1 MKLAIVCDF
10 DGTITQRDTGKELL
24 SKLTAKDW
32 ESYDQF
38 VISGEMGT
46 REALQHQWGM
56 IENTSAKEVFSIVD
70 EIEIDPFFK
79 ELYELI
85 QQKNWGFVI
94 VSDGFL
100 SYIKRILNR
109 NGIMDENISIKAN
122 DFEIVKGKILLKFLT
137 ESCEHGCANCKFTH
151 VTELREQGFTI
162 IYIGDGL
169 SDILPAKSL
178 ADYIFAKKDE
188 DLAKNLKGDKRL
200 KTFKTLKEVKND
212 LLTF

>member
-10 DGTITQRDTGKELL
+10 DGTITQRDTGKEIL
-24 SKLTAKDW
+24 SKLTTKDW
-32 ESYDQF
+32 EYYDQF

-56 IENTSAKEVFSIVD
+56 IENTSVKEVFSIVD
-70 EIEIDPFFK
+70 KIEIDPFFK

-85 QQKNWGFVI
+85 QQKNWSFVI

-100 SYIKRILNR
+100 SYIRRILDK
-109 NGIMDENISIKAN
+109 NGLIDDNISIKAN
-122 DFEIVKGKILLKFLT
+122 DFEIVKGKIHLKFLT
-137 ESCEHGCANCKFTH
+137 ESCEHGCANCKYTH
-151 VTELREQGFTI
+151 VTELKEQGFTI

-169 SDILPAKSL
+169 SDIFPAKSL

-200 KTFKTLKEVKND
+200 KTFKTLKEVKNE